1 MKKFVL
7 LQILGFFT
15 LAAAISI
22 AAQDMGAAKENKGA
36 PHIVLF
42 GGRTASV
49 PFSHQI
55 HQNILGDCNLCH
67 KLFPKNSGAIQNL
80 ISGGKLQKKA
90 VMARCRACHREM
102 AGTGKN
108 RTCQM

>member
-36 PHIVLF
+36 PHNRK
-42 GGRTASV
+42 RTVFTSNT
-49 PFSHQI
+49 SEH
-55 HQNILGDCNLCH
+55 
-67 KLFPKNSGAIQNL
+67 SW
-80 ISGGKLQKKA
+80 
-90 VMARCRACHREM
+90 
-102 AGTGKN
+102 
-108 RTCQM
+108 